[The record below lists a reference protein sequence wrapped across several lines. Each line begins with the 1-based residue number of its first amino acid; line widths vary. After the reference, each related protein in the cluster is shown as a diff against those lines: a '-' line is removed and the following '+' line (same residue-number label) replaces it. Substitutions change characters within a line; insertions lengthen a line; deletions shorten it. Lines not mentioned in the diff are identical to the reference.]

1 MNPLDILLRWLAPI
15 LEPLKTFR
23 SQTAALNTIHHTSVQ
38 TLENLVAA
46 LTTPGPDAF
55 TGEAARV
62 FSSITLEYVQTEKLL
77 SGTGTDVV
85 GANLAGPLSAAAVV
99 CEQAEAE
106 GEQAAVVAAVGV
118 TADEPLIAATTVID
132 ATTAAQGGLD

>member
-15 LEPLKTFR
+15 LDPLKAFR
-23 SQTAALNTIHHTSVQ
+23 SQTAALNTIHNTSVH

-55 TGEAARV
+55 TGEAAHA
-62 FSSITLEYVQTEKLL
+62 FSSATLEYVQTEKLL
-77 SGTGTDVV
+77 SGTGT
-85 GANLAGPLSAAAVV
+85 NEGPLSAAAVA

-118 TADEPLIAATTVID
+118 TA
-132 ATTAAQGGLD
+132 